1 MSPGNVSGRE
11 TGGATASG
19 PSTPCEAVSAVG
31 FEMGSPVV
39 ITHPYQPMYA
49 VTARAAMTMR
59 NLTTQ
64 SRKLSNRPIGLLI

>member
-11 TGGATASG
+11 AGGVTASV
-19 PSTPCEAVSAVG
+19 PSTTCEVASAVG

-39 ITHPYQPMYA
+39 ITHTYQPMNA

-59 NLTTQ
+59 PLATR
-64 SRKLSNRPIGLLI
+64 SSSLSNRPMGLLI